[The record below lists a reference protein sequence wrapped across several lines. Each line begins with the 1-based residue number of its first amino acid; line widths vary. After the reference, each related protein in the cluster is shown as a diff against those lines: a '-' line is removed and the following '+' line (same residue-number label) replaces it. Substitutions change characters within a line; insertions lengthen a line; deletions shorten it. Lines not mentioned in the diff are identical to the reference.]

1 MFKTEDLKKR
11 MTSAMDVLHKEFVG
25 LRTNRASTAMLDP
38 ILIDAYGSKVPLTQ
52 VATVSAPEA
61 RLLVVQVWDRELSKT
76 VEKAIRESGL
86 GLNPIGEGQIIRVP
100 LPELSQERRQ
110 EMSKVASKY
119 AEQARI
125 AIRNVRR
132 DGMDD
137 LKKLEKEGHISEDEH
152 RRYSVDVQNLTDEF
166 IKKVDQALAEKE
178 KDIMQV

>member
-1 MFKTEDLKKR
+1 MFKTDDLKKR

-25 LRTNRASTAMLDP
+25 LRTNRASTAMLEP
-38 ILIDAYGSKVPLTQ
+38 IMIDAYGSKVPLTQ

-61 RLLVVQVWDRELSKT
+61 RLLVVQVWDRELSKA
-76 VEKAIRESGL
+76 VEKAIRDSGL

-119 AEQARI
+119 AEQGRV
-125 AIRNVRR
+125 AIRNIRR
-132 DGMDD
+132 DGMDE
-137 LKKLEKEGHISEDEH
+137 LKKLEKDGQISEDEH
-152 RRYSVDVQNLTDEF
+152 RRYSTEVQNLTDEF
-166 IKKVDQALAEKE
+166 IKKVDQSLAEKE

>member
-1 MFKTEDLKKR
+1 MFKTDDLKKR

-25 LRTNRASTAMLDP
+25 LRTNRASTAMLEP
-38 ILIDAYGSKVPLTQ
+38 IMIDAYGSKVPLTQ

-61 RLLVVQVWDRELSKT
+61 RLLVVQVWDRELSKA
-76 VEKAIRESGL
+76 VEKAIRDSGL

-119 AEQARI
+119 AEQGRV
-125 AIRNVRR
+125 AIRNIRR
-132 DGMDD
+132 DGMDE
-137 LKKLEKEGHISEDEH
+137 LKKLEKDGQISEDEH
-152 RRYSVDVQNLTDEF
+152 RRYSTEIQNLTDEF
-166 IKKVDQALAEKE
+166 IKKVDQSLADKE